1 VGLYRKLVFTLP
13 DRALICQ
20 AKLACI
26 GFHQHNRLGSEI
38 AGHLS
43 DLEEKLPKRVW
54 FDFGLRKLLVMLR
67 LAQTYLKSGESEQD
81 AVV

>member
-1 VGLYRKLVFTLP
+1 MTLP

-20 AKLACI
+20 TKLACV
-26 GFHQHNRLGSEI
+26 GFHQYDRLGSEI

-43 DLEEKLPKRVW
+43 DLEEKLSKHVW
-54 FDFGLRKLLVMLR
+54 YDFGLRKLLAIVRM
-67 LAQTYLKSGESEQD
+67 AQTYLKSGESEED